1 MSNVLSRLTAGG
13 RRSYKEA
20 MYNVYQVSDLDVS
33 SWHKFQCEEEKEGE
47 FRLLTWKRFQVGVIP
62 YKRHV
67 EFIGGSIS
75 LNNTQRRVRR

>member
-13 RRSYKEA
+13 RRIYKEA

-47 FRLLTWKRFQVGVIP
+47 FRLLTWKRFQVVGITFTQPVAFD
-62 YKRHV
+62 
-67 EFIGGSIS
+67 ES
-75 LNNTQRRVRR
+75 LI